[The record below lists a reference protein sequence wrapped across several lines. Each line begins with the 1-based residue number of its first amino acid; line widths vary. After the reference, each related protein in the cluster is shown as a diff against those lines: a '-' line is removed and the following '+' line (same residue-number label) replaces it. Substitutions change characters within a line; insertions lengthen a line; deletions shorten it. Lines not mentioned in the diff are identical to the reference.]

1 MQFLI
6 CDSLLYMHK
15 CTLVIHVGMKKKAVL
30 REKPVT
36 VWSFRRKACLG
47 ALFVMYALL
56 VVPCV
61 IDLVNNLISSR
72 ELDKVNPNNKKREFV
87 FRLKYLI
94 SAINLK
100 KKSNFKCVG
109 IGKEYYGTLSCTRIK
124 SQRILPHGL
133 SLNIY
138 IHQI

>member
-1 MQFLI
+1 MQCLI

-100 KKSNFKCVG
+100 KNQ
-109 IGKEYYGTLSCTRIK
+109 ILSV
-124 SQRILPHGL
+124 
-133 SLNIY
+133 
-138 IHQI
+138 

>member
-109 IGKEYYGTLSCTRIK
+109 MSSQNTMVHCLAHELNLNEYCHMVY
-124 SQRILPHGL
+124 H
-133 SLNIY
+133 
-138 IHQI
+138 

>member
-1 MQFLI
+1 
-6 CDSLLYMHK
+6 
-15 CTLVIHVGMKKKAVL
+15 MKKKAVL

-72 ELDKVNPNNKKREFV
+72 ELDKVNPNKKKKRICFQ
-87 FRLKYLI
+87 
-94 SAINLK
+94 
-100 KKSNFKCVG
+100 
-109 IGKEYYGTLSCTRIK
+109 T
-124 SQRILPHGL
+124 
-133 SLNIY
+133 
-138 IHQI
+138 